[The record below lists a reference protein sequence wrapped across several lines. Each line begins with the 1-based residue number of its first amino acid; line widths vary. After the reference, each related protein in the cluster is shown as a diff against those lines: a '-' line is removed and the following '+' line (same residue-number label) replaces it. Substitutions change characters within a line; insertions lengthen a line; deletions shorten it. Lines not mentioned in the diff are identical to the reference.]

1 MKKKNTG
8 PLVIGGDMMVFLL
21 ENIRME
27 TLSDIIGD
35 LIDAKDCNRDLIK
48 TCRIVQD
55 RRQQQALLESRDTL
69 VSDPQP
75 WV

>member
-21 ENIRME
+21 ENIQME

-35 LIDAKDCNRDLIK
+35 LIDAKDYNRDLIK
-48 TCRIVQD
+48 TCRIVQN
-55 RRQQQALLESRDTL
+55 RRQQQAMLESRDTL
-69 VSDPQP
+69 VSDLQP
-75 WV
+75 WL